1 MYSAIGQVYLV
12 SLELMQVRKPVGAI
26 TRGTTNPNRL
36 RRVDRYIANLPLIR
50 QTENPIVVDLGFGAN
65 PTTAIEL
72 LSRLQKANQ
81 KLTVVGIEIDR
92 ERVERALAFE
102 SENLLFTLGGFE
114 APLPKNLAN
123 QEITLIRAMNVLRQ
137 YQEEE
142 VLPAWA
148 LMQSRLKKDGLIIEG
163 TCDELG
169 RIGSWITLDKSGPKL
184 FTISLKLD
192 EIDKPSKVAERLP
205 KILIHHNLPGE
216 PIHRLLKELDD
227 AWSKNSGLGT
237 FSAQQRWLATCKDL
251 KANGWPIANNQ
262 ARWALGEVTI
272 RFDAVA
278 PLNLGQ

>member
-1 MYSAIGQVYLV
+1 
-12 SLELMQVRKPVGAI
+12 MQVRKPVGAI

-114 APLPKNLAN
+114 SPLPKNLAN